1 MSDNPIQSQIESE
14 SYQPDETILKT
25 KPPRKQRAP
34 LAPEVKAKLS
44 ENMKKVN
51 AARIAAAKIKNEHK
65 LDKKQM
71 EIAQEAADRL
81 EVIEKKKE
89 AIQKLKSAS
98 PPPLPLP
105 EQPPKPPKKSKKQLI
120 VELSDDSDSTDSEE
134 SEDEPEILYVAKK
147 KQTRTR
153 AKSDP
158 SIVKPKK
165 NNKPP
170 TPPQQ
175 EDPRPIIKFV

>member
-1 MSDNPIQSQIESE
+1 MSDNPIQSQIEQAS
-14 SYQPDETILKT
+14 SNPDETILKA
-25 KPPRKQRAP
+25 KPPRKPRAP

-51 AARIAAAKIKNEHK
+51 AARIAAAKIKSEHK
-65 LDKKQM
+65 LDAKQA
-71 EIAQEAADRL
+71 EIAKEAADRL

-89 AIQKLKSAS
+89 AIAKLKSAS
-98 PPPLPLP
+98 PPLPQ
-105 EQPPKPPKKSKKQLI
+105 QPPKPPKKSKKQVILE
-120 VELSDDSDSTDSEE
+120 VSDDSDSTDSEE
-134 SEDEPEILYVAKK
+134 SDDEPEILYVAKK

-165 NNKPP
+165 NNKP
-170 TPPQQ
+170 TEQPQQ